1 MTHKDYYSNIENR
14 KEVFFMTEERFL
26 SVKEVS
32 KIFSLSTRTIWR
44 WIERGDLDAIK
55 VGKSVRISTNEV
67 ERLKK
72 GVK

>member
-1 MTHKDYYSNIENR
+1 
-14 KEVFFMTEERFL
+14 MTEERFL
-26 SVKEVS
+26 SVKEVA

-44 WIERGDLDAIK
+44 WIDRGELKSIK

-72 GVK
+72 GGGCYR

>member
-1 MTHKDYYSNIENR
+1 MK
-14 KEVFFMTEERFL
+14 RFL
-26 SVKEVS
+26 SVKEVA

-44 WIERGDLDAIK
+44 WIDRGELKSIK

-72 GVK
+72 GGIK

>member
-1 MTHKDYYSNIENR
+1 
-14 KEVFFMTEERFL
+14 MTEERFL

-44 WIERGDLDAIK
+44 WIERGDLNAIK

-72 GVK
+72 GGIK

>member
-1 MTHKDYYSNIENR
+1 
-14 KEVFFMTEERFL
+14 MTEERFL

-44 WIERGDLDAIK
+44 WIERGDLNAIK

-72 GVK
+72 GKVQ

>member
-1 MTHKDYYSNIENR
+1 
-14 KEVFFMTEERFL
+14 MTEERFL

-72 GVK
+72 GYIK

>member
-1 MTHKDYYSNIENR
+1 
-14 KEVFFMTEERFL
+14 MTEERFL

-72 GVK
+72 GGK

>member
-1 MTHKDYYSNIENR
+1 
-14 KEVFFMTEERFL
+14 MTEERFL
-26 SVKEVS
+26 SVKEVA

-44 WIERGDLDAIK
+44 WIDRGELKSIK

-72 GVK
+72 GGERCL

>member
-1 MTHKDYYSNIENR
+1 
-14 KEVFFMTEERFL
+14 MTEERFL
-26 SVKEVS
+26 SVKEVA

-44 WIERGDLDAIK
+44 WIDRGELKSIK

-72 GVK
+72 GGIK

>member
-1 MTHKDYYSNIENR
+1 
-14 KEVFFMTEERFL
+14 MTEERFL
-26 SVKEVS
+26 SVKEVA

-44 WIERGDLDAIK
+44 WIDRGELKSIK

-72 GVK
+72 GGERYR